1 MTLYDC
7 NASKEQTINLILR
20 LRSGFQIFV
29 KICNGNTICLD
40 VDLADTIEKVKTK
53 I

>member
-1 MTLYDC
+1 MTLSEC
-7 NASKEQTINLILR
+7 NASEEHTINLILR

-29 KICNGNTICLD
+29 KTCEGNTISLD
-40 VDLADTIEKVKTK
+40 VASADTIEKVKTK